1 MTRTVYIIRHGQTV
15 GSHERRYKGSLDV
28 ALSEE
33 GRAQVERTA
42 VYMKDAGLVPDVVYC
57 STLQRARV
65 SAEIVCSRFGLAPVE
80 EHGLRE
86 RHFGQWEGMS
96 FDEIAAKWPDAF
108 SAWAG
113 NPLMYSPMGGESTQ
127 QVHDRLMPVVDAL
140 ICGPHE
146 RVAIVAHGGVNRIM
160 LCKWMGI
167 PLENVF
173 RVEQD
178 FACLNVVKFYDSLPV
193 VSLLN
198 YSPRG
203 A

>member
-1 MTRTVYIIRHGQTV
+1 
-15 GSHERRYKGSLDV
+15 
-28 ALSEE
+28 
-33 GRAQVERTA
+33 
-42 VYMKDAGLVPDVVYC
+42 
-57 STLQRARV
+57 V

-113 NPLMYSPMGGESTQ
+113 NPLKYSPMGGESTQ
-127 QVHDRLMPVVDAL
+127 EVHDRLMPVVDTL
-140 ICGPHE
+140 IGGPHE

-160 LCKWMGI
+160 LCKWMGV

-178 FACLNVVKFYDSLPV
+178 FACINVVKFYDTLPV

-198 YSPRG
+198 FSPR
-203 A
+203 